1 MKVKLDIIFSLKVVY
16 IPLKCLYK
24 ILDYTQ
30 QKIVDCFKYRPEYQI
45 TVVDKNSKC
54 QKKLTNYDFFWLEY
68 EEIDFEKLASRNCKK
83 LINSYCIR
91 KGLIRKCQL
100 AYYVKKCKKLNLYK
114 IFLEIFS
121 NVMLS
126 FLDMTKR
133 SSQLTKYLPETWIFE
148 LDYLDYIEESLNEV
162 FEVEVAMRENL
173 SRKDL
178 NQPTKKFILKSSMTN
193 KGNDILIFDTR
204 QQLIDFFQNR

>member
-1 MKVKLDIIFSLKVVY
+1 
-16 IPLKCLYK
+16 
-24 ILDYTQ
+24 
-30 QKIVDCFKYRPEYQI
+30 
-45 TVVDKNSKC
+45 
-54 QKKLTNYDFFWLEY
+54 
-68 EEIDFEKLASRNCKK
+68 
-83 LINSYCIR
+83 
-91 KGLIRKCQL
+91 
-100 AYYVKKCKKLNLYK
+100 
-114 IFLEIFS
+114 
-121 NVMLS
+121 
-126 FLDMTKR
+126 MTKR

>member
-1 MKVKLDIIFSLKVVY
+1 MLRRL
-16 IPLKCLYK
+16 
-24 ILDYTQ
+24 
-30 QKIVDCFKYRPEYQI
+30 
-45 TVVDKNSKC
+45 
-54 QKKLTNYDFFWLEY
+54 
-68 EEIDFEKLASRNCKK
+68 
-83 LINSYCIR
+83 
-91 KGLIRKCQL
+91 
-100 AYYVKKCKKLNLYK
+100 
-114 IFLEIFS
+114 FS
-121 NVMLS
+121 NFFQILFH

-173 SRKDL
+173 SKIDL

-204 QQLIDFFQNR
+204 QQLFDFFQNR